1 MTEANQSV
9 TSTAKV
15 LTKEEKLAVID
26 KQIANLQQRRYNVA
40 NDIVVTKAAGKVVV
54 LPNVGDIVWFV
65 HGRNTP
71 TTQAR
76 TLQGQVLGIKPAA
89 EGNEA
94 EGVKRTPALVR
105 VLVGDG
111 IDAETLT
118 IYPSVITAAPAA
130 ETEVTEV
137 VDTSEIV

>member
-1 MTEANQSV
+1 MTEATSA

-54 LPNVGDIVWFV
+54 LPSVGDIVWFV

-76 TLQGQVLGIKPAA
+76 TLQGQVLGIKPAVA
-89 EGNEA
+89 GDEA
-94 EGVKRTPALVR
+94 THTKSTPALVR

-118 IYPSVITAAPAA
+118 IYPSVITTAPVA
-130 ETEVTEV
+130 EVTEATESAEAS
-137 VDTSEIV
+137 DIV